1 MYARRYTSHILAAGF
16 EAYAERSPVVVIAGA
31 PGARER
37 ASGFVLHHQVR
48 SVDTQLAVYR
58 EITCDQAVLTD
69 ASTAPNEI
77 ARVLRNARERSLPVY
92 IELPRDMTGAPMSS
106 VPVLARR
113 LADPDAL
120 IECADEIIERL
131 TAAKG
136 AAIIV
141 DVEIRRYSL
150 EERVTTLARKLG
162 LPVVTTFMGRG
173 FARAGARCS
182 PRHLPGRGGRP
193 CDHKDG

>member
-1 MYARRYTSHILAAGF
+1 
-16 EAYAERSPVVVIAGA
+16 
-31 PGARER
+31 
-37 ASGFVLHHQVR
+37 
-48 SVDTQLAVYR
+48 
-58 EITCDQAVLTD
+58 
-69 ASTAPNEI
+69 
-77 ARVLRNARERSLPVY
+77 
-92 IELPRDMTGAPMSS
+92 
-106 VPVLARR
+106 

-193 CDHKDG
+193 RD